1 MRQTGSTNKFETG
14 LTRRYGLLKAVFFM
28 AAILMI
34 GRLFYLQVL
43 MAGRYEALAQRQH
56 RINQVILQHRGE
68 IFMHSGQNNEL
79 SPLAVNKQLNLLY
92 AVPKDIKQ
100 PAETAK
106 ILADIL
112 FDDAHE
118 CVRFL
123 PKDAPK
129 ELVEKCK
136 RRKEREDDF
145 KRKLS
150 KRNDPYE
157 PLAHFVD
164 DRLRQKIE
172 LAGLQ
177 GIHFEKEWKRYYPE
191 GEAAGQVTGFLGFRG
206 SQRVGQYGL
215 EGYFEK
221 ELAGES
227 GRLLGDKDI
236 RGQLIAV
243 GETKLKEAKDGDD
256 IVLTLDKVV
265 QDKAYAIIKQAV
277 ADYGAEQGDL
287 IVMEPHSGAVLA
299 MVAYPSYDPN
309 HYNEVEDLRV
319 YENPNI
325 SQPYEP
331 GSIFKVITMAAGLD
345 SRAVTPDETY
355 VDKGFVQL
363 GKHKIRNAEDKKY
376 GEINMVKVLE
386 NSVNTGAV
394 HIALKTGKQVFRRY
408 VIKFGFGK
416 KTGIRLSGEEAG
428 DIKALDKRGK
438 IYLATA
444 SYGQGIT
451 VTPLQMAAALATIVN
466 DGESV
471 KPYIVE
477 KIGEKIRQRAESTRI
492 ISVKTARILKAMLV
506 SVVKNGH
513 GKKAQVA
520 GYYLGGKTG
529 TAEIASAGGYS
540 DFNNHSFLGFG
551 PLENPRFVIMVKLSK
566 PKWGRFSAV
575 TAAPTFQKMAK
586 FLLEYYKIPPRH

>member
-1 MRQTGSTNKFETG
+1 
-14 LTRRYGLLKAVFFM
+14 M

-68 IFMHSGQNNEL
+68 IFMHSGQNDEL

-118 CVRFL
+118 CVRLL

-136 RRKEREDDF
+136 LRKEREDGF

-157 PLAHFVD
+157 PLAHFID

-177 GIHFEKEWKRYYPE
+177 GIYFEKEWKRYYPE

-287 IVMEPHSGAVLA
+287 IIMEPHSGAVLA

-345 SRAVTPDETY
+345 SRAITPDETY

-466 DGESV
+466 DGELV

-477 KIGEKIRQRAESTRI
+477 KIGEKVRQRAESTRI

-529 TAEIASAGGYS
+529 TAEIASVGGYS

-586 FLLEYYKIPPRH
+586 FLLEYYKIPPN